1 MKNIKKIIP
10 LFLLFILS
18 NQVLWA
24 QDCTINAG
32 ANHIICGTSTTLE
45 GVVGGNYNVAAT
57 WTVVNVPSGAP
68 NPVIANPNSLET
80 AVTGLDKPG
89 KYTFRITQ
97 PCGDREA
104 VSDVTVTAPGDVST
118 FTAGTDINDVFATT
132 GTVTLNGVIPEGY
145 TGEWRA
151 ENIYNL
157 KRFSRS
163 DSENAEFGSKN
174 SATTTFSLIEKEKHP
189 VDPAYYVTLKITSI
203 ENPTCTHEKQIIVR
217 FVPNPDVSFEI
228 MTEMCFSDDSDPN
241 VSATIV
247 WSDDSPIFSAL
258 QFDEVAGD
266 PNFGTEVT
274 LEVSSQPVGG
284 NIDVYRLGERLSL
297 KGLTVPGEYKFTLK
311 VANAIR
317 TYTTPELTFNFKGY
331 EYKRVSFLDPNHPEQ
346 IELYTYRG
354 TGGEVRCD
362 LLGTSTPVTIYFKIA
377 DDEPANRTFEIYNE
391 GIIPPGGEPTL
402 EVYGEGERNRSIKV
416 TPPSGGWRAG
426 TYVVAV
432 NSTGDCGF
440 RQDYFIHISAK
451 NQQDLKVDDLTFCYP
466 GEGVISGTIPL
477 PTVYQ
482 EFVNPSYFQDFDA
495 RYNFKVISKPNGA
508 SEPVFQAANYRNW
521 DQISTEISNLD
532 KEGEYVIQIKLEPI
546 GGNVADFLG
555 KEFACTGASLEK
567 EFSIFLKPSVGANAG
582 SDQTYDYTSVL
593 RLNGNDPGIGRTG
606 NWTVVS
612 KPTGADDPVIA
623 EPSLYNTTVTG
634 FEEGEYTFKWTVTTG
649 NCTNEDTMQITVL
662 EAPAVEC
669 ISGCNDNAYLN
680 TSNPNTIE
688 YDNLI
693 SGFHSTIAKKQDGSY
708 LIWGQGAKPNAYGEH
723 LYEPTLITSE
733 NGFNYTG
740 EILKAT
746 LGTAGRSNKGSD
758 QYAIITT
765 DGLYVW
771 GGGDP
776 FDGRKDVMVHHSV
789 KDSQT
794 FDKMTNVNIPNANEF
809 GLPQGVNPTDVKM
822 MFGSLGTLALVTCN
836 GQAYVLSYRGNKNGD
851 GTSDEEE
858 QYNVWHSVK
867 KNATTLLNN
876 VVAVRGTASALVALT
891 STGEIYTWGSD
902 TYLGEGSS
910 KTNLLYATRMTLP
923 AGVIPKMIGMTKAS
937 RGSDN
942 RYNSYYLISTTGDLY
957 SLGDNSQK
965 QLGTFDDLER
975 TTWVNVKSTD
985 ENTNMSNIAWISPN
999 EHDGAGY
1006 AMITALTVDGKLW
1019 GWGMNNGNTFGVG
1032 GNMAIN
1038 PRYMFGDLGQED
1050 KILAIET
1057 GGHINTTFKDCDYKL
1072 GYIGHNSN
1080 GSYATYSSS
1089 LGTNSSAFKFDGVKL
1104 SNLCALPLP
1113 PVPEVQ
1119 DLKMCPSEVVDLSDA
1134 LLNIVP
1140 DNHMVEWYTSLTRI
1154 EANKVENSSSV
1165 GPGVYYVFYWN
1176 EAKEYCETLEGEK
1189 VTVSYLKRGDE
1200 GYGECHSLMIS
1211 NPMIYQRTK

>member
-1 MKNIKKIIP
+1 MKNIKKIKP

-45 GVVGGNYNVAAT
+45 GVVGGNYNGAAT
-57 WTVVNVPSGAP
+57 WTVVNVPSGAS

-80 AVTGLDKPG
+80 AVTGLNKPG
-89 KYTFRITQ
+89 AYTFRITQ
-97 PCGDREA
+97 PCEDGEA

-217 FVPNPDVSFEI
+217 FVPNPVVSFEI
-228 MTEMCFSDDSDPN
+228 KTEMCFSDDSDPN

-311 VANAIR
+311 VANAIG

-362 LLGTSTPVTIYFKIA
+362 LLGTSTPVTIYFKIEEG
-377 DDEPANRTFEIYNE
+377 EPEDRTFEIYNE

-567 EFSIFLKPSVGANAG
+567 EFSIFLMPSVGANAG
-582 SDQTYDYTSVL
+582 SDQTIGYTSVL
-593 RLNGNDPGIGRTG
+593 TLNGNDPGVGRSG
-606 NWTVVS
+606 SWTVVS
-612 KPTGADDPVIA
+612 KPTGADDPEIT
-623 EPSLYNTTVTG
+623 EPSLYNSTVTG
-634 FEEGEYTFKWTVTTG
+634 FELGEYTFQWTVKTG
-649 NCTNEDTMQITVL
+649 DCEFHDTMHITVL
-662 EAPAVEC
+662 EAPPVEC
-669 ISGCNDNAYLN
+669 ITGCNDNTFIH
-680 TSNPNTIE
+680 TSDPNTIE
-688 YDNLI
+688 YDNI
-693 SGFHSTIAKKQDGSY
+693 VSSFHATIAKQADGRVLVWGEQIAANGTGHVLKPQELNDTNYPGLEGDILKFTAGSSSEEQNQFAVLTTEGLY
-708 LIWGQGAKPNAYGEH
+708 IWGK
-723 LYEPTLITSE
+723 
-733 NGFNYTG
+733 TG
-740 EILKAT
+740 NLVAQNVKS
-746 LGTAGRSNKGSD
+746 TAAFEKVT
-758 QYAIITT
+758 I
-765 DGLYVW
+765 DGN
-771 GGGDP
+771 
-776 FDGRKDVMVHHSV
+776 V
-789 KDSQT
+789 K
-794 FDKMTNVNIPNANEF
+794 
-809 GLPQGVNPTDVKM
+809 GLPSGVEPGDVKM
-822 MFGSLGTLALVTCN
+822 LFGSYGTLAITTCT
-836 GQAYVLSYRGNKNGD
+836 GDVYMLSHFGNKNGD
-851 GTSDEEE
+851 GTPNTAS
-858 QYNVWHSVK
+858 NTWHRVK
-867 KNATTLLNN
+867 TGSGENAFLKN
-876 VVAVRGTASALVALT
+876 VVAVRGTAQAMIALT
-891 STGEIYTWGSD
+891 SGGEVYTWGNRSRIA
-902 TYLGEGSS
+902 SS
-910 KTNLLYATRMTLP
+910 NDNNQNGTNRMYATKMNLP
-923 AGVIPKMIGMTKAS
+923 KENGINIKPKMIGMTLTNA
-937 RGSDN
+937 
-942 RYNSYYLISTTGDLY
+942 NSGNVTYYILSTDGKVY
-957 SLGDNSQK
+957 ALGNNEYK
-965 QLGTFDDLER
+965 QLGNFADPISSTYN
-975 TTWVNVKSTD
+975 TWQTVRKSSTATDHLANV
-985 ENTNMSNIAWISPN
+985 AWISPQ
-999 EHDGAGY
+999 EHDAAGSRTGA
-1006 AMITALTVDGKLW
+1006 AMSALTADGKLW
-1019 GWGMNNGNTFGVG
+1019 VWGINAGRMLGAGTSETTT
-1032 GNMAIN
+1032 IN
-1038 PRYMFGDLGQED
+1038 PTVLNNPTSGLGIDDVVIASELGGHTLIAIKECTTNFGYLGHRVNGSMADGTDDVAMED
-1050 KILAIET
+1050 KFNFTETAKLMVCGAITAPLVKEELKICAGET
-1057 GGHINTTFKDCDYKL
+1057 ANLEDAIIEEFGLPTGVTGFTWWTTPDRQV
-1072 GYIGHNSN
+1072 
-1080 GSYATYSSS
+1080 
-1089 LGTNSSAFKFDGVKL
+1089 GTQVSDVSA
-1104 SNLCALPLP
+1104 
-1113 PVPEVQ
+1113 
-1119 DLKMCPSEVVDLSDA
+1119 VVEGD
-1134 LLNIVP
+1134 
-1140 DNHMVEWYTSLTRI
+1140 
-1154 EANKVENSSSV
+1154 
-1165 GPGVYYVFYWN
+1165 YYVFY
-1176 EAKEYCETLEGEK
+1176 EPAIVPCYSVIK
-1189 VTVSYLKRGDE
+1189 VSYLKRGDE
-1200 GYGECHSLMIS
+1200 GYGACHSLMIS
-1211 NPMIYQRTK
+1211 NPMIYQRMK